1 MSNILIIGT
10 GAIAKFLGASIKDSK
25 ISFLGNHIGESFVF
39 YQNCES
45 HIITDYQIISNTDFK
60 SVPNDFFDVIFW
72 ATSTV
77 FNDKILEEY
86 KHWFIG
92 YKGTV
97 LNFQNGIGYE
107 NTFKKYLPLATLYF
121 GITNQAVLKMEE
133 GIMDTGKGDFFLPFE
148 SFAIIN
154 SLGLNK
160 QLNINFPQSI
170 KTLRLQKLS
179 VNVIINPITTLLQI
193 RNGDLFD
200 NVQSKPW
207 VEKIISETISY
218 WIQEEVYKTE
228 AEYYKILKEISQS
241 TAKNKSSM
249 YQSFLNH
256 LPLELEAI
264 LLPVI
269 QKTQSPTLIS
279 LLKDLEVI
287 YSKNV

>member
-39 YQNCES
+39 HQNSES
-45 HIITDYQIISNTDFK
+45 RIITDYQIISNTDFK

-77 FNDKILEEY
+77 FNDKILEENRD
-86 KHWFIG
+86 WFLNF
-92 YKGTV
+92 KGTV

-107 NTFKKYLPLATLYF
+107 NAFKKYLPLATLYF
-121 GITNQAVLKMEE
+121 GITNQAVLKTED
-133 GIMDTGKGDFFLPFE
+133 GIMDTGKGNFYLPCD
-148 SFAIIN
+148 SADLII
-154 SLGLNK
+154 SLNIHK
-160 QLNINFPQSI
+160 QLNVQYSKSI
-170 KTLRLQKLS
+170 KSLRLQKLS
-179 VNVIINPITTLLQI
+179 INVMINPITTLLQI
-193 RNGDLFD
+193 RNGDLF
-200 NVQSKPW
+200 VVEQSKKW

-218 WIQEEVYKTE
+218 WIQEEVYKSE

-241 TAKNKSSM
+241 TAQNKSSM

>member
-1 MSNILIIGT
+1 MSKILIIGT

-39 YQNCES
+39 HQNGES
-45 HIITDYQIISNTDFK
+45 HIITDYQIISNTYLK
-60 SVPNDFFDVIFW
+60 SFPNDFFDVILW

-97 LNFQNGIGYE
+97 VNFQNGIGYE
-107 NTFKKYLPLATLYF
+107 STFENSFPFAKIHF
-121 GITNQAVLKMEE
+121 GITNQAVLKTKD
-133 GIMDTGKGDFFLPFE
+133 GIKDTGKGNFYLPND
-148 SFAIIN
+148 SADLID
-154 SLGLNK
+154 SLNIRK
-160 QLNINFPQSI
+160 QLNIQYTPSI
-170 KTLRLQKLS
+170 TSLRLQKLS
-179 VNVIINPITTLLQI
+179 VNVVINPITTLLKI

-200 NVQSKPW
+200 NVQSNTW

-218 WIQEEVYKTE
+218 WILEKVYKSE
-228 AEYYKILKEISQS
+228 SEYFEILKEISKS
-241 TAKNKSSM
+241 TAQNKSSM

-269 QKTQSPTLIS
+269 QKTQSPTLIH
-279 LLKDLEVI
+279 LLNKLESI
-287 YSKNV
+287 NSKNE